1 MVWRKRAGLAWVL
14 LCAWLLAGWAL
25 VGHCQPRLHQVALR
39 WAAPTVHPFH
49 LGVNASG
56 THAAV
61 VLGYGLVGWM
71 NLDAGAIER
80 VLDTGRYMPVA
91 AVQVQGNR
99 LMIAD
104 NADLVGT
111 SVIDLWDIGSW
122 QRVRRIVSPQPISAA
137 TLSPNGQYIVTVG
150 RDRAVRIWR
159 TSDGTLLTTVYQTFI
174 PLSVTFTADST
185 RIITGDD
192 RGYLRMWT
200 VSGTYLGIVRVLFTG
215 VNRLDVSPSGEWLIV
230 GAADAESR
238 ALGYNLNTNSI
249 GWYAPYFGG
258 VMGIAFSPNSTEVYI
273 GSTDAYV
280 YCHNLNTG
288 QQLRRFNALT
298 SVRSVSLAPNSS
310 VVVAGSYYLPYG
322 ANFPLQVFGSDN
334 LAAVQVWN
342 TAGALLRTWRGDLI
356 RPMRIAAARNGPLLA
371 AGDFEG
377 NLYLYDKATGQR
389 LARWNAHGNRQ
400 VLGIALSA
408 SGQYLASCSLY
419 ELKVWEVSAPLNPT
433 LVFSYVPNE
442 PGLMAVALSPN
453 GQRVAVANRAEGVVI
468 LENPSGNIIAAI
480 QGGEERFAPTTLDIA
495 PDNQT
500 LVVGG
505 RMQGVYFYNADTGD
519 LLRTRETQDVTVRVQ
534 FSADGMKLLVVEASN
549 LTYVVDVATDEILGQ
564 HGETWETA
572 CLTHDGAKVVAIRS
586 EDSLVLWDYTND
598 PEDQYR
604 RLYRF
609 GRHVIAYGDVAVDS
623 DGRTIYTSFAS
634 QGIAAWR
641 LPSPADID
649 GSGCVDDADL
659 LTVLFNFGAT
669 GANPADVNRDGTVD
683 DADLLQVLFNF
694 GDGC

>member
-71 NLDAGAIER
+71 NLDTGAIER

-249 GWYAPYFGG
+249 GWYAP
-258 VMGIAFSPNSTEVYI
+258 
-273 GSTDAYV
+273 
-280 YCHNLNTG
+280 L
-288 QQLRRFNALT
+288 LRR
-298 SVRSVSLAPNSS
+298 R
-310 VVVAGSYYLPYG
+310 
-322 ANFPLQVFGSDN
+322 D
-334 LAAVQVWN
+334 
-342 TAGALLRTWRGDLI
+342 GDC
-356 RPMRIAAARNGPLLA
+356 LLA
-371 AGDFEG
+371 
-377 NLYLYDKATGQR
+377 QQ
-389 LARWNAHGNRQ
+389 HG
-400 VLGIALSA
+400 
-408 SGQYLASCSLY
+408 SLY
-419 ELKVWEVSAPLNPT
+419 RLH
-433 LVFSYVPNE
+433 
-442 PGLMAVALSPN
+442 
-453 GQRVAVANRAEGVVI
+453 RCI
-468 LENPSGNIIAAI
+468 C
-480 QGGEERFAPTTLDIA
+480 
-495 PDNQT
+495 
-500 LVVGG
+500 
-505 RMQGVYFYNADTGD
+505 
-519 LLRTRETQDVTVRVQ
+519 LL
-534 FSADGMKLLVVEASN
+534 
-549 LTYVVDVATDEILGQ
+549 
-564 HGETWETA
+564 
-572 CLTHDGAKVVAIRS
+572 
-586 EDSLVLWDYTND
+586 
-598 PEDQYR
+598 P
-604 RLYRF
+604 
-609 GRHVIAYGDVAVDS
+609 
-623 DGRTIYTSFAS
+623 
-634 QGIAAWR
+634 
-641 LPSPADID
+641 
-649 GSGCVDDADL
+649 
-659 LTVLFNFGAT
+659 
-669 GANPADVNRDGTVD
+669 
-683 DADLLQVLFNF
+683 
-694 GDGC
+694 